1 MKKLESLCIVGKD
14 VKWWGHCGK
23 HKTLCRFLK
32 KLNTELLYNPA
43 ALLLMYAPKELNAG
57 TWTDIYMLIFIAALF
72 TTAKRW
78 KQLKCPL
85 TNKWINKMHY
95 IHTKQYYSG
104 LKNEWNSDAC
114 YNMDGPWRHVKWNN
128 PNTKEHKLNDS
139 TYMKY
144 LKQTNPGR

>member
-1 MKKLESLCIVGKD
+1 MINKDVKKLESLCIVGKD

-95 IHTKQYYSG
+95 IHEILFIQRNEVLIHATYRWI
-104 LKNEWNSDAC
+104 LKILYWVKSDIKGWVL
-114 YNMDGPWRHVKWNN
+114 YK
-128 PNTKEHKLNDS
+128 S
-139 TYMKY
+139 TYIKF
-144 LKQTNPGR
+144 LK